1 MKALTPAPLT
11 RATVLFAYSAL
22 PSPRPTLNSPGLP
35 FRPQPRDPSDS
46 RFLSRLSAIGHSRLR
61 HYPAGSPRVHAE
73 TGSCSYRLA
82 VRLQLLPTTPLGGAV
97 TFGYKVTTYSDRDF
111 HPADK
116 ASSRTHW
123 MAGSSPAMTTTT
135 TRSAPAT
142 LPSSTKRPCHV
153 GSENSVTVPSRVLR
167 RANDATI
174 NTARPSRTGGN
185 TTMLTADQPNFAN
198 SCPDENDPIA
208 IIPNTRKSLNAC
220 TLLRSWARC
229 VSSTS
234 AEAPTKPKFQPT
246 PNSISVAQ
254 KCQVVMPERP
264 MVAAIASSVSPSA
277 TMRGAPNRA
286 IKEPVKKLGPYI
298 ATICH

>member
-1 MKALTPAPLT
+1 MKALTPAALT
-11 RATVLFAYSAL
+11 RATGLFAYSAL

-123 MAGSSPAMTTTT
+123 MPGSSPGMTTTT
-135 TRSAPAT
+135 ESLARGFHPSTVLPLLMTVAPLAFTRASN
-142 LPSSTKRPCHV
+142 
-153 GSENSVTVPSRVLR
+153 EMTVPS
-167 RANDATI
+167 
-174 NTARPSRTGGN
+174 
-185 TTMLTADQPNFAN
+185 FH
-198 SCPDENDPIA
+198 
-208 IIPNTRKSLNAC
+208 
-220 TLLRSWARC
+220 RS
-229 VSSTS
+229 
-234 AEAPTKPKFQPT
+234 
-246 PNSISVAQ
+246 
-254 KCQVVMPERP
+254 
-264 MVAAIASSVSPSA
+264 MVTVSP
-277 TMRGAPNRA
+277 G
-286 IKEPVKKLGPYI
+286 
-298 ATICH
+298 

>member
-1 MKALTPAPLT
+1 MKALTPAALT
-11 RATVLFAYSAL
+11 RATGLFAYSAL

-123 MAGSSPAMTTTT
+123 MPGSSPAMTENITINPPSHIPSR
-135 TRSAPAT
+135 RSRPPQTPCRQSPAPAAMR
-142 LPSSTKRPCHV
+142 SGC
-153 GSENSVTVPSRVLR
+153 R
-167 RANDATI
+167 R
-174 NTARPSRTGGN
+174 S
-185 TTMLTADQPNFAN
+185 
-198 SCPDENDPIA
+198 
-208 IIPNTRKSLNAC
+208 
-220 TLLRSWARC
+220 
-229 VSSTS
+229 
-234 AEAPTKPKFQPT
+234 
-246 PNSISVAQ
+246 
-254 KCQVVMPERP
+254 
-264 MVAAIASSVSPSA
+264 
-277 TMRGAPNRA
+277 
-286 IKEPVKKLGPYI
+286 
-298 ATICH
+298 

>member
-1 MKALTPAPLT
+1 MKALTPAALT
-11 RATVLFAYSAL
+11 RATGLFAYSAL

-123 MAGSSPAMTTTT
+123 MPGTSPAMTMWNRQFQSPQMSYAIALPQAGELRRWFATSPSLRAK
-135 TRSAPAT
+135 RSNP
-142 LPSSTKRPCHV
+142 
-153 GSENSVTVPSRVLR
+153 VLR
-167 RANDATI
+167 
-174 NTARPSRTGGN
+174 
-185 TTMLTADQPNFAN
+185 QVW
-198 SCPDENDPIA
+198 IA
-208 IIPNTRKSLNAC
+208 S
-220 TLLRSWARC
+220 LRS
-229 VSSTS
+229 
-234 AEAPTKPKFQPT
+234 Q
-246 PNSISVAQ
+246 
-254 KCQVVMPERP
+254 
-264 MVAAIASSVSPSA
+264 
-277 TMRGAPNRA
+277 
-286 IKEPVKKLGPYI
+286 
-298 ATICH
+298 

>member
-1 MKALTPAPLT
+1 MKALTPAALA
-11 RATVLFAYSAL
+11 RATGLFAYSAL

-123 MAGSSPAMTTTT
+123 MPATSAGMTVDRSSPTAIGI
-135 TRSAPAT
+135 T
-142 LPSSTKRPCHV
+142 LA
-153 GSENSVTVPSRVLR
+153 LR
-167 RANDATI
+167 
-174 NTARPSRTGGN
+174 
-185 TTMLTADQPNFAN
+185 F
-198 SCPDENDPIA
+198 
-208 IIPNTRKSLNAC
+208 
-220 TLLRSWARC
+220 
-229 VSSTS
+229 
-234 AEAPTKPKFQPT
+234 
-246 PNSISVAQ
+246 
-254 KCQVVMPERP
+254 
-264 MVAAIASSVSPSA
+264 
-277 TMRGAPNRA
+277 
-286 IKEPVKKLGPYI
+286 
-298 ATICH
+298 